1 MYKLIIAAMLLGS
14 CAIPKPKSRPDPVH
28 RYKTM
33 QEKVLD
39 CYGLLKRMGESG
51 KQAGEI
57 CMRLFKED

>member
-1 MYKLIIAAMLLGS
+1 MLLGS
-14 CAIPKPKSRPDPVH
+14 CAIPKPRHRPKPDPVH

-51 KQAGEI
+51 KQAGDI